1 MSADPK
7 KPADPMPTCDPGRP
21 YVADRLRHVHFVAIG
36 GTGMGSLAG
45 LLKARGIRVT
55 GSDKKL
61 YPPMSTALAEWG
73 IEPIEGFAAE
83 NVLRERPDLV
93 VIGNAVRKDNPEA
106 IAAIEA
112 GLPFRSFSDALYELA
127 IAQRHC
133 LTIAGTHG
141 KTTTTNLAA
150 QLLEATG
157 RDPSLLVGGISLDF
171 GGSFREGRG
180 PHFVVEGDE
189 YDTAFFDKT
198 PKFLHYHPDTLIL
211 TSVEFDHADIYRDLD
226 HVKSAFRALV
236 ASMAESAAIVAAVD
250 HDGVRDVLAQAPC
263 RVVGYAVVRTEGGSE
278 GVGEGGGGQRVSDPG
293 AGGGASAARRSAGAP
308 TLAPRWVASALRPDR
323 AGLRFRLEDRELG
336 RSYEV
341 LSPLFGAHNVE
352 NVVAVLAALE
362 LLGVPIDEAIAAL
375 PAHRGVKRRQ
385 EVRGVAAGVT
395 VIDDFAHHPTAV
407 AATLDAIRQR
417 HPGSR
422 IVALLEPRTNTSR
435 RAIFQQDY
443 VLALMQADRAGIAEV
458 GSEPIYSI
466 TGEVT
471 EILSSQAVA
480 TELCERGR
488 DARAFEDIDEMIDWV
503 VAGRKPGDVVLV
515 MSNGAFGGIW
525 EKLLAALE
533 RSAGPGVA

>member
-1 MSADPK
+1 MTTSAPRTPIGGAYDE
-7 KPADPMPTCDPGRP
+7 R
-21 YVADRLRHVHFVAIG
+21 RLRHVHFIAIG
-36 GTGMGSLAG
+36 GTGVGSLAG

-61 YPPMSTALAEWG
+61 YPPMSTALADWG
-73 IEPIEGFAAE
+73 IVPIEGFAAE
-83 NVLRERPDLV
+83 NVLREKPDLV

-106 IAAIEA
+106 VAAIGA
-112 GLPFRSFSDALYELA
+112 GLPYRSFSDALYELA
-127 IAQRHC
+127 ISKKHC
-133 LTIAGTHG
+133 LTVAGTHG

-171 GGSFREGRG
+171 GGSFREGQG
-180 PHFVVEGDE
+180 DHFVVEGDE

-236 ASMAESAAIVAAVD
+236 ASLSPDATIVAAVA
-250 HDGVRDVLAQAPC
+250 HDGVRDVIAQSPC
-263 RVVGYAVVRTEGGSE
+263 RVVGYAVARGAGEAGGAGE
-278 GVGEGGGGQRVSDPG
+278 TGGEGA
-293 AGGGASAARRSAGAP
+293 AGRAGVP
-308 TLAPRWVASALRPDR
+308 RLAPRWVARALRPE
-323 AGLRFRLEDRELG
+323 ANGLRFTLEDRET
-336 RSYEV
+336 RRRHEV
-341 LSPLFGAHNVE
+341 VSPLFGAHNVE
-352 NVVAVLAALE
+352 NAVGVLAALE
-362 LLGVPIDEAIAAL
+362 SLGVPVEQAIAAL
-375 PAHRGVKRRQ
+375 PGHRGVKRRQ

-407 AATLDAIRQR
+407 AATIDAIRQR
-417 HPGSR
+417 HAGSR

-435 RAIFQQDY
+435 RAIFQADY
-443 VLALMQADRAGIAEV
+443 VEALMQADRVAVAEV

-480 TELCERGR
+480 AELRRRGR
-488 DARAFEDIDEMIDWV
+488 DAIACEGIDEMIDWV
-503 VAGRKPGDVVLV
+503 VAGRRAGDVVLV

-525 EKLLAALE
+525 EKLLAALA
-533 RSAGPGVA
+533 RAA